1 MSPRVADVWKPTRQ
15 LAGAVGRCGSPD
27 QVVGRVAELWRV
39 RVETGREVR
48 IAVVVFQE
56 LEQQSNR
63 RRGPSRVAVPASA
76 VRSHQPAPIRAA
88 CKDSLS
94 SQAAFLS
101 SEHAAVARVDIALL
115 HCPDAVTTSR
125 AEQPEYLVGPA
136 PVVTGL
142 VESPEPH
149 DLDRVAR
156 RPERL
161 RRTRWNYR
169 PSSCDAE
176 DGSLALSPRG
186 GSAPAGTAITDNT
199 AGSAPITSTAHQVG
213 TLPWPIY
220 ERPGTPGGACR
231 LTAERGGP
239 CRDGW
244 KGSNPLPAQ
253 NPCKSAYFLP
263 RGHGLDTFWTRFPQ
277 AFTRIGA
284 GGYTI
289 CRKAILESVSSRS
302 EDDDVAVGVVN
313 PSDPFAPRLVGGFL
327 DDGCAALAQKLDGCV
342 AVVHVHP

>member
-76 VRSHQPAPIRAA
+76 VRCHQPAPIRAA

-115 HCPDAVTTSR
+115 HGPDAVTTSR

-149 DLDRVAR
+149 DLDRAAR

-176 DGSLALSPRG
+176 DGSLAAFAPRRERARRNSHHGQHRRQRPDHQHGPPSRDPAVALVPARLRQECPGPACTPRLAVPVRAGVSADGRRSHASAENSAGLDRHTGSPLQESRPINKRSPRRR
-186 GSAPAGTAITDNT
+186 SPAGTA
-199 AGSAPITSTAHQVG
+199 GPSTVIQDRAIDPYVESQSIAV
-213 TLPWPIY
+213 
-220 ERPGTPGGACR
+220 
-231 LTAERGGP
+231 AERLDVTRMGP
-239 CRDGW
+239 STVADAVD
-244 KGSNPLPAQ
+244 K
-253 NPCKSAYFLP
+253 
-263 RGHGLDTFWTRFPQ
+263 FWTHQRTF
-277 AFTRIGA
+277 R
-284 GGYTI
+284 
-289 CRKAILESVSSRS
+289 VS
-302 EDDDVAVGVVN
+302 DAVG
-313 PSDPFAPRLVGGFL
+313 R
-327 DDGCAALAQKLDGCV
+327 
-342 AVVHVHP
+342 